1 MWNTR
6 TTPFS
11 VMHTPVK
18 RDLTAEIVRAF
29 RAQGIAV
36 GFYFSPEDFHWLHTN
51 GKPVTRRPHPGVLP
65 QENPAL
71 MKLARAQ
78 LQELATRYGKI
89 DVWFLDGP
97 AGGMRDVI
105 WKAQPQTV
113 ITRDVIETP
122 EQTIPGV
129 PMDRAWESCLTMGT
143 QWQYKPT
150 HENYRSG
157 TELIEILIET
167 RAKGGNLLLNVGPR
181 PDGELPIE
189 QEERLREVAL
199 WNFAFGESIDRVRPW
214 VVSNEGNLW
223 FTQRK
228 DKGTSTSTVYVFI
241 TKTPWLMGDR
251 KSFTLKSVKPT
262 KDTQITVL
270 GSDNKILEYKPEAD
284 AASHFRHDARGMHL
298 DVIMA
303 QRLYNDR
310 KWPNPLVVKLTNVEP
325 AMTPPRVASGESKRN
340 GGQVVLSGELMSLGQ
355 AAAVE
360 VGFEYRRRK
369 QTEELLNADAPW
381 KATPLAKQAAPGR
394 FTTSVSGL
402 DTKQRYEF
410 RPVVK
415 HPLVTVHGEEKPV
428 E

>member
-1 MWNTR
+1 
-6 TTPFS
+6 
-11 VMHTPVK
+11 
-18 RDLTAEIVRAF
+18 
-29 RAQGIAV
+29 
-36 GFYFSPEDFHWLHTN
+36 
-51 GKPVTRRPHPGVLP
+51 
-65 QENPAL
+65 
-71 MKLARAQ
+71 
-78 LQELATRYGKI
+78 
-89 DVWFLDGP
+89 
-97 AGGMRDVI
+97 
-105 WKAQPQTV
+105 
-113 ITRDVIETP
+113 
-122 EQTIPGV
+122 
-129 PMDRAWESCLTMGT
+129 
-143 QWQYKPT
+143 
-150 HENYRSG
+150 
-157 TELIEILIET
+157 
-167 RAKGGNLLLNVGPR
+167 
-181 PDGELPIE
+181 
-189 QEERLREVAL
+189 VAL

-228 DKGTSTSTVYVFI
+228 DKGASASTVYVFI
-241 TKTPWLMGDR
+241 TRTPWLMGER
-251 KSFTLKSVKPT
+251 KSFTLKSVTST

-270 GSDNKILEYKPEAD
+270 GSDNKILEYQPEVD
-284 AASHFRHDARGMHL
+284 AASHFRQDTSGLHL